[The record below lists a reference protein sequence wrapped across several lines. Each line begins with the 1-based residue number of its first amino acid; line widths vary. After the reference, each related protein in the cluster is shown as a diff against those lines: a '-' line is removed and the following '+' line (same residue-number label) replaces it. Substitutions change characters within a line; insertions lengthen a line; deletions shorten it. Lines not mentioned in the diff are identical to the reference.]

1 MPLVRVRILHGKTQ
15 LAAPSRPF
23 AADATLHYVVGKALE
38 PFAEY
43 AVNVLEVFPA
53 ADDEAPMKKSEFFP
67 EDFESITLIDITAM
81 GFFWVARVQRTDG
94 LSTPAARAGPATAS
108 SSGIGSSSGGGLS
121 DSLDAMMQRERG
133 LQVTWP
139 PPCVSRFANS

>member
-43 AVNVLEVFPA
+43 AVNV
-53 ADDEAPMKKSEFFP
+53 
-67 EDFESITLIDITAM
+67 
-81 GFFWVARVQRTDG
+81 
-94 LSTPAARAGPATAS
+94 S
-108 SSGIGSSSGGGLS
+108 SSKSFRL
-121 DSLDAMMQRERG
+121 RTR
-133 LQVTWP
+133 
-139 PPCVSRFANS
+139 RR